1 MNGRYV
7 DATLFSKSSH
17 WIKMFFMKKW
27 IVVMASVIAFAASVF
42 GQQRETRKLE
52 SFKGIKVSQGI
63 DVYLK
68 KGDKEEARIEIGPD
82 SKLTLDDVLTDV
94 SGSSLR
100 VHLASG
106 SWKRVN
112 VKVYVTY
119 VVLEKIA
126 ASSAGNIFA
135 EGIIK
140 TNHLDI
146 SASSAGSVEIALEAN
161 SISADASSAG
171 RIELEGKATTMEAEA
186 SSAGDIDAYSLTCD
200 KVNAQASSAGSVKV
214 TVAKEI
220 DAHASSAGDVRYRG
234 NPLRTNTG
242 SSSGGSVKKSN

>member
-1 MNGRYV
+1 MR
-7 DATLFSKSSH
+7 
-17 WIKMFFMKKW
+17 KW
-27 IVVMASVIAFAASVF
+27 MLLVGALICVTSLV

-68 KGDKEEARIEIGPD
+68 KGDKEEARVEIGVD
-82 SKLTLDDVLTDV
+82 SKLTLNDVLTDV

-119 VVLEKIA
+119 VTLEKIS
-126 ASSAGNIFA
+126 ASSAGNVFA
-135 EGIIK
+135 EGIVK
-140 TNHLDI
+140 SKSLSV
-146 SASSAGSVEIALEAN
+146 SASSAGSVEINIDA
-161 SISADASSAG
+161 SQVMADASSAG
-171 RIELEGKATTMEAEA
+171 RIELEGKAKSLEVEA
-186 SSAGDIDAYSLTCD
+186 SSAGDVDAYSLESE

-214 TVAKEI
+214 TVSKEI
-220 DAHASSAGDVRYRG
+220 EAHASSAGDVRYRG
-234 NPLRTNTG
+234 NPSRTNTG
-242 SSSGGSVKKSN
+242 ASSGGSVKKSN

>member
-1 MNGRYV
+1 
-7 DATLFSKSSH
+7 
-17 WIKMFFMKKW
+17 MKKW
-27 IVVMASVIAFAASVF
+27 MLLVGMLAIMVGLF

-68 KGDKEEARIEIGPD
+68 KGDKEEARVEIGPD

-106 SWKRVN
+106 SWKREN

-119 VVLEKIA
+119 VTLEKIS
-126 ASSAGNIFA
+126 ASSAGNVFA
-135 EGIIK
+135 EGIVK
-140 TNHLDI
+140 SESLSI
-146 SASSAGSVEIALEAN
+146 SASSAGSVEI
-161 SISADASSAG
+161 SIDASQVMADASSAG
-171 RIELEGKATTMEAEA
+171 RIELEGKAKSLEVEA
-186 SSAGDIDAYSLTCD
+186 SSAGDVDAYSLESE

-214 TVAKEI
+214 TVSKEI
-220 DAHASSAGDVRYRG
+220 EAHASSAGDVRYRG
-234 NPLRTNTG
+234 NPSRTNTG